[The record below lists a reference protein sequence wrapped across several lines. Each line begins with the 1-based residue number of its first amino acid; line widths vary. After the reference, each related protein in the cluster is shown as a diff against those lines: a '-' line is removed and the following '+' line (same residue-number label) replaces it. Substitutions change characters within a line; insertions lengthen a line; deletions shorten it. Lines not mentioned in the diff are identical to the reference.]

1 MGTFPYDRVGR
12 PMAEGP
18 TVRVRPFVDGDYG
31 RLVAFQNSAF
41 PDRPRTE
48 AQARAQDA
56 SVRNRGMEIVRLLCT
71 DADHV
76 VGVGQVA
83 GMDASYLLHL
93 AVDPRHRRRGAGT
106 ALWEAL
112 LAVLRARCARLV
124 RTLPLDAGSAECI
137 AFLTRRGF
145 VEVERAFRYVLDLAD
160 FDAAR
165 FEGAEERPTREGLAV
180 RTLVEVAASGPEA
193 LRALHEL
200 HNVCRRDQPPR
211 EEHAEP
217 IPFEAW
223 EAHHAQGSAVLAPG
237 SFVAV
242 DGARYVGLSTLEQ
255 AGPPVSATLS
265 AGFTGVHPDYRG
277 RGIALALKLRTIRWA
292 REHGY
297 ARISTGHN
305 SENAPMVRLSERL
318 GFRRESALVRL
329 GRRLDAAGDAA
340 SHRG

>member
-1 MGTFPYDRVGR
+1 M
-12 PMAEGP
+12 
-18 TVRVRPFVDGDYG
+18 RVRPFVDGDYG

-71 DADHV
+71 DADHL

-83 GMDASYLLHL
+83 GKDASYLLHL
-93 AVDPRHRRRGAGT
+93 AVDPRQRRRGAGT

-112 LAVLRARCARLV
+112 LAALRARGARLV
-124 RTLPLDAGSAECI
+124 RTPPLDAGSAECI

-160 FDAAR
+160 FDPAR
-165 FEGAEERPTREGLAV
+165 FGDAEERPTRGGLAFM
-180 RTLVEVAASGPEA
+180 TFVEAAAGGPGA

-200 HNVCRRDQPPR
+200 HNACRRDQPPR
-211 EEHAEP
+211 EDHAEP

-223 EAHHAQGSAVLAPG
+223 QAHFFQGSAVLAPG

-242 DGARYVGLSTLEQ
+242 DGARYVGLSTLERD
-255 AGPPVSATLS
+255 GPPVAASLS
-265 AGFTGVHPDYRG
+265 AGFTGVHREYRG

-292 REHGY
+292 REQGY

-305 SENAPMVRLSERL
+305 SENVPMVRLSARL
-318 GFRRESALVRL
+318 GFRRESSLVRL
-329 GRRLDAAGDAA
+329 GRWLDDAGDAA
-340 SHRG
+340 SRRR